1 MKLLPALVV
10 GLTATFLAVQDLKS
24 EKKEPEE
31 KAVETPNEIQE
42 TPEEKEKQMDE
53 YEEIVNDEYLN
64 ITMEDDLSEI
74 MGEDFEEEDEDEEDE
89 DEEVEDEEVAE
100 GESIHEITE
109 NDYEVGIFN
118 FDRVRLM
125 YFTEDRILC
134 DDDMVTIDNVGEWL
148 GNVDLETQ
156 SDEITVKWIRN
167 FNLPY
172 DIRLEIIEDSYSGS
186 R

>member
-10 GLTATFLAVQDLKS
+10 GLTAGFLAVQDLKS

-31 KAVETPNEIQE
+31 KAVETPDEIQE

-74 MGEDFEEEDEDEEDE
+74 MGED
-89 DEEVEDEEVAE
+89 DEEVAE
-100 GESIHEITE
+100 GDTIRAISEQEYDE
-109 NDYEVGIFN
+109 GAFGFE
-118 FDRVRLM
+118 RVDLM
-125 YFTEDRILC
+125 YFIDDEVLC
-134 DDDMVTIDNVGEWL
+134 DTDMITIDNKDEWL
-148 GNVDLETQ
+148 GDVELILGP
-156 SDEITVKWIRN
+156 DEITVMWIRN
-167 FNLPY
+167 FNLSY
-172 DIRLEIIEDSYSGS
+172 DIRLEVVEDSYSGS

>member
-31 KAVETPNEIQE
+31 KAVETPVE
-42 TPEEKEKQMDE
+42 TEEAPTESKDEQTMDE

-74 MGEDFEEEDEDEEDE
+74 MGEDFEEEDEDEE
-89 DEEVEDEEVAE
+89 VAE
-100 GESIHEITE
+100 GESISEITE
-109 NDYEVGIFN
+109 ADYNIGIFN
-118 FDRVRLM
+118 FDQVDLM

-134 DDDMVTIDNVGEWL
+134 DGDMVTIDNVDEWL

-172 DIRLEIIEDSYSGS
+172 DIRLEIIGDAYSGS

>member
-24 EKKEPEE
+24 EKKEPE
-31 KAVETPNEIQE
+31 KAVESPDEVQE
-42 TPEEKEKQMDE
+42 TPKEKEKQMDE

-74 MGEDFEEEDEDEEDE
+74 MGEDFEEEDEE
-89 DEEVEDEEVAE
+89 EEVAE
-100 GESIHEITE
+100 GESIRAISEE
-109 NDYEVGIFN
+109 EYDKGAFGFE
-118 FDRVRLM
+118 RVNLM
-125 YFTEDRILC
+125 YFVDDGILC
-134 DDDMVTIDNVGEWL
+134 DSDMITIDNVGEWL

-156 SDEITVKWIRN
+156 SDEITIKWIRN

-172 DIRLEIIEDSYSGS
+172 DIHLEIIGDSYSGS
-186 R
+186 H

>member
-1 MKLLPALVV
+1 M
-10 GLTATFLAVQDLKS
+10 QDLKS
-24 EKKEPEE
+24 EKK
-31 KAVETPNEIQE
+31 AVETPDEIRE

-74 MGEDFEEEDEDEEDE
+74 MGED
-89 DEEVEDEEVAE
+89 EDEEVAE

-109 NDYEVGIFN
+109 NEYEVGIFN

-156 SDEITVKWIRN
+156 SDEIVVKWIRN

-172 DIRLEIIEDSYSGS
+172 DIRLEVIEDSYSGS

>member
-10 GLTATFLAVQDLKS
+10 GLTAGFLAVQDLKG

-31 KAVETPNEIQE
+31 KAVESPDEAQE
-42 TPEEKEKQMDE
+42 TPEEKEKRMDE
-53 YEEIVNDEYLN
+53 YKEIVNDEYLN

-74 MGEDFEEEDEDEEDE
+74 MGEDFEEEDEDEE
-89 DEEVEDEEVAE
+89 VAE
-100 GESIHEITE
+100 VESIHEITE
-109 NDYEVGIFN
+109 DEYNIGIFN
-118 FDRVRLM
+118 FDRVNLM

-172 DIRLEIIEDSYSGS
+172 DIRLEIIGDAYSGS
-186 R
+186 H

>member
-1 MKLLPALVV
+1 MNLLPALVV

-31 KAVETPNEIQE
+31 KAVETPDEVQE
-42 TPEEKEKQMDE
+42 TPEEQEKQMDE
-53 YEEIVNDEYLN
+53 YEAIINDEYLN

-74 MGEDFEEEDEDEEDE
+74 MGEDFEEEE
-89 DEEVEDEEVAE
+89 EDEEVAE
-100 GESIHEITE
+100 GESISEITE
-109 NDYEVGIFN
+109 DEYNIGIFN
-118 FDRVRLM
+118 FDQVDLM

-134 DDDMVTIDNVGEWL
+134 DGDMVTIDNVDEWL
-148 GNVDLETQ
+148 GNVDLEMH

-172 DIRLEIIEDSYSGS
+172 DIRLEIIGDAYSGS

>member
-1 MKLLPALVV
+1 MNLLPALVV
-10 GLTATFLAVQDLKS
+10 GLTATFLAVQDLKG

-31 KAVETPNEIQE
+31 KAVKTPDE
-42 TPEEKEKQMDE
+42 PEEEVEEPTMDE

-74 MGEDFEEEDEDEEDE
+74 MGEDFEEEDEDEEVAE
-89 DEEVEDEEVAE
+89 DE
-100 GESIHEITE
+100 SICEITE
-109 NDYEVGIFN
+109 DEYNIGIFN
-118 FDRVRLM
+118 FDQVDLM

-134 DDDMVTIDNVGEWL
+134 DGDMVTIDNVDEWL
-148 GNVDLETQ
+148 GNVDLKMQ

-172 DIRLEIIEDSYSGS
+172 DIRLEIIGDAYSGS

>member
-31 KAVETPNEIQE
+31 KVVETPDEVQE

-53 YEEIVNDEYLN
+53 YEEIVNDEYLT
-64 ITMEDDLSEI
+64 ITMEDDISEI
-74 MGEDFEEEDEDEEDE
+74 MGEDFEEEDEDEE
-89 DEEVEDEEVAE
+89 VAE

-109 NDYEVGIFN
+109 DDYNIGIFN
-118 FDRVRLM
+118 FDRVDLM

-134 DDDMVTIDNVGEWL
+134 DSDMVTIDNVDEWL
-148 GNVDLETQ
+148 GNVDLEMQ

>member
-31 KAVETPNEIQE
+31 KAVETSTKPAEAQ
-42 TPEEKEKQMDE
+42 TKPAEEEMDE

-74 MGEDFEEEDEDEEDE
+74 MGED
-89 DEEVEDEEVAE
+89 EDEEVAE

-118 FDRVRLM
+118 FEQVDLM

-134 DDDMVTIDNVGEWL
+134 DSDMVTIDNVDEWL
-148 GNVDLETQ
+148 GNVDLKMQ
-156 SDEITVKWIRN
+156 SDAITVKWIRN

-186 R
+186 H

>member
-10 GLTATFLAVQDLKS
+10 GLTAGFLAVQDLKS

-31 KAVETPNEIQE
+31 KAVESLDEVQE
-42 TPEEKEKQMDE
+42 TPEEKEKQMAE

-74 MGEDFEEEDEDEEDE
+74 MGEDEEE
-89 DEEVEDEEVAE
+89 EEVAE
-100 GESIHEITE
+100 GEPIHEITE
-109 NDYEVGIFN
+109 NEYEVGIFN
-118 FDRVRLM
+118 FDQVRLM

-134 DDDMVTIDNVGEWL
+134 DDDMVTIDNVGEWI

>member
-10 GLTATFLAVQDLKS
+10 GLTAGFLAVQDLKG

-31 KAVETPNEIQE
+31 KAVETPDEIQE
-42 TPEEKEKQMDE
+42 TPKEKEKQMDE

-74 MGEDFEEEDEDEEDE
+74 MREDFEEED
-89 DEEVEDEEVAE
+89 EDEEVAE

-109 NDYEVGIFN
+109 NEYEVGIFN
-118 FDRVRLM
+118 FDRVDLM
-125 YFTEDRILC
+125 YFTEDSILC
-134 DDDMVTIDNVGEWL
+134 DGDMVTVDNVDEWL

>member
-10 GLTATFLAVQDLKS
+10 GLTATFLAVQDCKD
-24 EKKEPEE
+24 EKKEPVKE
-31 KAVETPNEIQE
+31 AVETPDEVRE

-74 MGEDFEEEDEDEEDE
+74 MGEDFEEEDEDEE
-89 DEEVEDEEVAE
+89 VAE

-109 NDYEVGIFN
+109 NEYEVGIFN
-118 FDRVRLM
+118 FERVDLM
-125 YFTEDRILC
+125 YFVDDGILC
-134 DDDMVTIDNVGEWL
+134 DSDMVTIDNKDEWL
-148 GNVDLETQ
+148 GNVNLKIR
-156 SDEITVKWIRN
+156 SDEITVNWIRN
-167 FNLPY
+167 FDLAY
-172 DIRLEIIEDSYSGS
+172 DIRLEVIGDSYSGS